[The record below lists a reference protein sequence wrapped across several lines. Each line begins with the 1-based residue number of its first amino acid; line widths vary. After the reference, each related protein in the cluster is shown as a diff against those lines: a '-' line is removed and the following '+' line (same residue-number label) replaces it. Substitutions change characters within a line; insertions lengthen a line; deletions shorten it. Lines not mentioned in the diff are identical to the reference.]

1 MDETVISGSD
11 VFPTANGGAAR
22 IPGARGPAKLLVVD
36 DDERNRKYLHAL
48 LRAEGYIT
56 VEAANGHD
64 ALEQARLEQPA
75 VVLLDVMMPGM
86 DGYEVARQMKADP
99 ATSTIPIVMVTA
111 LADRDSRLR
120 GLGAGAEE
128 FVSKPVDSLELRVRV
143 RNLLRLKEYS
153 DFLADHNRILDAQV
167 RERTRQLQDSY
178 REIIFTMTAAAEYKD
193 EDTGAHVQRIS
204 YYTAL
209 LAQTLG
215 LGDEF
220 TDLMFYA
227 SPMHDIGKIGIPDR
241 ILLKPGKFTPEE
253 WTIMQTHA
261 ALGAKMLAQGSTPY
275 VKAGAEIALA
285 HHERWD
291 GSGYPNGLKGE
302 AIPLSGRIMNICD
315 QYDALRSQRP
325 YKPPFPHE
333 KTIEII
339 TRGDGRTQPGH
350 FDPAVLEAFG
360 KCTDGF
366 AEIFSTHAD

>member
-1 MDETVISGSD
+1 MDMPLKMGSEAMASAQD
-11 VFPTANGGAAR
+11 EAAHLPR
-22 IPGARGPAKLLVVD
+22 ARGPAKLLVVD
-36 DDERNRKYLHAL
+36 DDERNRKLL
-48 LRAEGYIT
+48 DTMLRAEGYVT
-56 VEAANGHD
+56 VDAANGLD
-64 ALEQARLEQPA
+64 ALEQARKELPA

-86 DGYEVARQMKADP
+86 DGYEVARQLKADP
-99 ATSTIPIVMVTA
+99 ATSSIPIVMVTA

-120 GLGAGAEE
+120 GLEAGAEE
-128 FVSKPVDSLELRVRV
+128 FVTKPVDRLELRVRV

-178 REIIFTMTAAAEYKD
+178 REIVFTMTTAAEYKD

-204 YYTAL
+204 YYTSL

-215 LGDEF
+215 LGSEF
-220 TDLMFYA
+220 TELMFYA

-241 ILLKPGKFTPEE
+241 VLLKPDRFTPEE
-253 WTIMQTHA
+253 WAIMQTHA
-261 ALGAKMLAQGSTPY
+261 ALGAKMLAQGNTPY
-275 VKAGAEIALA
+275 VKLGAEIALA

-291 GSGYPNGLKGE
+291 GTGYPNGLKGE

-315 QYDALRSQRP
+315 QYDALRSRRP

-333 KTIEII
+333 KAVEII
-339 TRGDGRTQPGH
+339 TQGDGRTLPGH
-350 FDPAVLEAFG
+350 FDPAVLDAFI
-360 KCTDGF
+360 KCVDGF